1 MPFDQK
7 KFLASLTKG
16 PGVYVM
22 RDPNGE
28 PMYVG
33 KASNL
38 KNRVSS
44 YFNKTG
50 QNNKTRLM
58 MASLAD
64 IDIQRTRSEIEAL
77 LLENNLIKRLRPRFN
92 ILLRD
97 DKSYPHLRLS
107 TDKQYPGLSLH
118 RGGTRG
124 KGRFFGPYANTGSV
138 RTILGE
144 LQKVI
149 PIRQCHET
157 YFRNRSRPCLQY
169 QIKRCSAPCVGLIS
183 VADYQHEV
191 DQVVMLLQGKNR
203 EINGLFEKMMEKAA
217 SALDFESAAIFRDR
231 IGALRKMQ
239 ESQYVSGASQDA
251 DVASLLEKEGSV
263 LFSVMQIR
271 SGQNLGSRHFIH
283 KNLLNLGSG
292 QILQNLLVQYYQ
304 NQIVPTEV
312 ITAPAVEGARVLE
325 ALLTGQAK
333 RKVLVKSR
341 VRSHRA
347 RWIELA
353 TLTATDHLDRHL
365 LAGVD
370 NLSRIEDLSR
380 VLGFVDRIERIECF
394 DISHTLGERPVA
406 SCVVFDLSGPV
417 PSEYRRFN
425 IRGVSAGDDYEAI
438 GQVVSRR
445 MAKVRE
451 GQGKKPDLLVIDGGL
466 GQVNRAYLALQE
478 NLLHDIT
485 VVGIA
490 KGRSRKSGRERLFL
504 PGKRAPLIL
513 PVDAPARLL
522 LQHVR
527 DEAHRFAITGHR
539 KKRSAA
545 RIHSRLED
553 VPGIGSK
560 KRHALLRHFGGMR
573 PITHATID
581 ELLKVD
587 GINQQLA
594 KRIVEYFQVN

>member
-1 MPFDQK
+1 
-7 KFLASLTKG
+7 
-16 PGVYVM
+16 
-22 RDPNGE
+22 
-28 PMYVG
+28 
-33 KASNL
+33 
-38 KNRVSS
+38 
-44 YFNKTG
+44 
-50 QNNKTRLM
+50 
-58 MASLAD
+58 
-64 IDIQRTRSEIEAL
+64 
-77 LLENNLIKRLRPRFN
+77 
-92 ILLRD
+92 
-97 DKSYPHLRLS
+97 
-107 TDKQYPGLSLH
+107 
-118 RGGTRG
+118 
-124 KGRFFGPYANTGSV
+124 
-138 RTILGE
+138 
-144 LQKVI
+144 
-149 PIRQCHET
+149 
-157 YFRNRSRPCLQY
+157 
-169 QIKRCSAPCVGLIS
+169 VGLIS

-191 DQVVMLLQGKNR
+191 DQVIMLLQGKNR
-203 EINGLFEKMMEKAA
+203 EINGLFEKTMEKAA
-217 SALDFESAAIFRDR
+217 DALDFESAAIFRDR

-239 ESQYVSGASQDA
+239 ESQYVLGTSQDA
-251 DVASLLEKEGSV
+251 DVASLLEKGGSV

-304 NQIVPTEV
+304 NQVIPAEV
-312 ITAPAVEGARVLE
+312 ITVPTVDGSKVLE
-325 ALLTGQAK
+325 VLLTGQAK

-353 TLTATDHLDRHL
+353 TLTATDYLDRHL

-370 NLSRIEDLSR
+370 NLGRIEDLSR
-380 VLGFVDRIERIECF
+380 VLGFADRIERIECF
-394 DISHTLGERPVA
+394 DISHTLGETPVA
-406 SCVVFDLSGPV
+406 SCVVFDSSGPV

-425 IRGVSAGDDYEAI
+425 IRGVSAGDDYDAI

-445 MAKVRE
+445 MAKVQE

-466 GQVNRAYLALQE
+466 GQVNRAFSALQE
-478 NLLHDIT
+478 NLLQDIA
-485 VVGIA
+485 VIGIA
-490 KGRSRKSGRERLFL
+490 KGRSRKSGRERLLL

-539 KKRSAA
+539 KKRNAA
-545 RIHSRLED
+545 RTHSRLED
-553 VPGIGSK
+553 VSGIGSK
-560 KRHALLRHFGGMR
+560 KRQALLRHFGGMR

>member
-1 MPFDQK
+1 MSFDQTV
-7 KFLASLTKG
+7 FLASLTKG

-33 KASNL
+33 KAGNL

-44 YFNKTG
+44 YFNQAG
-50 QNNKTRLM
+50 QNSKTRLM
-58 MASLAD
+58 MANLAD

-77 LLENNLIKRLRPRFN
+77 LLESNLIKRLRPRFN

-97 DKSYPHLRLS
+97 DKSYPYLRLS

-138 RTILGE
+138 RTILSE

-169 QIKRCSAPCVGLIS
+169 QIKRCSGPCVGLIS
-183 VADYQHEV
+183 VTDYQHEV

-217 SALDFESAAIFRDR
+217 DALDFESAAIFRDR

-239 ESQYVSGASQDA
+239 ESQYVLGASQDA
-251 DVASLLEKEGSV
+251 DVACLLEKEGSV

-283 KNLLNLGSG
+283 KNLLNQGSG
-292 QILQNLLVQYYQ
+292 QLLQNLLVQYYQ
-304 NQIVPTEV
+304 NQIIPAEV
-312 ITAPAVEGARVLE
+312 ITVPAGDGSKVLE
-325 ALLTGQAK
+325 VLLTDQAK
-333 RKVLVKSR
+333 RKVLVKNR

-353 TLTATDHLDRHL
+353 TLTATDRLDRHL

-370 NLSRIEDLSR
+370 NLGRIEDLSR
-380 VLGFVDRIERIECF
+380 VLGFADRIERIECF
-394 DISHTLGERPVA
+394 DISHTLGEIPVA
-406 SCVVFDLSGPV
+406 SCVVFDSCGPV

-425 IRGVSAGDDYEAI
+425 IRGVSAGDDYGAI

-445 MAKVRE
+445 MVKVQE

-466 GQVNRAYLALQE
+466 GQVNRAYSALQE

-545 RIHSRLED
+545 RTHSRLED

-560 KRHALLRHFGGMR
+560 KRQALLRHFGGMR
-573 PITHATID
+573 PIIHATID
-581 ELLKVD
+581 ELMKVD

>member
-33 KASNL
+33 KAGNL

-203 EINGLFEKMMEKAA
+203 EITGLFEKKMEKAA

-466 GQVNRAYLALQE
+466 GQVNRAYSALQE

>member
-33 KASNL
+33 KAGNL

-239 ESQYVSGASQDA
+239 ESQYVSGVSQDA

-425 IRGVSAGDDYEAI
+425 IQGVSAGDDYEAI

-466 GQVNRAYLALQE
+466 GQVNRAYSALQE

>member
-77 LLENNLIKRLRPRFN
+77 LLENNLIKQLRPRFN

-138 RTILGE
+138 RTILSE

-191 DQVVMLLQGKNR
+191 DQVVMLLEGKNR

-394 DISHTLGERPVA
+394 DISHTLGEKPVA

-425 IRGVSAGDDYEAI
+425 IQGVSAGDDYEAI

-466 GQVNRAYLALQE
+466 GQVNRAYSALQE

>member
-1 MPFDQK
+1 MSFDQK
-7 KFLASLTKG
+7 TFLASLTKG

-50 QNNKTRLM
+50 QNSKTRLM

-77 LLENNLIKRLRPRFN
+77 LLESNLIKRLRPRFN

-97 DKSYPHLRLS
+97 DKSYPYLRLS

-191 DQVVMLLQGKNR
+191 DQVIMLLQGKNR
-203 EINGLFEKMMEKAA
+203 EINGLFEKTMEKAA
-217 SALDFESAAIFRDR
+217 DALDFESAAIFRDR

-239 ESQYVSGASQDA
+239 ESQYVLGTSQDA
-251 DVASLLEKEGSV
+251 DVASLLEKRGSV

-271 SGQNLGSRHFIH
+271 SGQNLGSRHFVH
-283 KNLLNLGSG
+283 KNLLNLGSE

-304 NQIVPTEV
+304 NRTAPAEV
-312 ITAPAVEGARVLE
+312 ITTPAVEGAGVLGV
-325 ALLTGQAK
+325 LLTGQAK
-333 RKVLVKSR
+333 HKVLVKSR

-353 TLTATDHLDRHL
+353 ILTATDYLDRHL

-370 NLSRIEDLSR
+370 NLGRIEDLSR
-380 VLGFVDRIERIECF
+380 VLGFADRIERIECF
-394 DISHTLGERPVA
+394 DISHTLGETPVA
-406 SCVVFDLSGPV
+406 SCVVFDSSGPV

-445 MAKVRE
+445 MAKVQE

-466 GQVNRAYLALQE
+466 GQVNRAYSALQE
-478 NLLHDIT
+478 NLLHDIA
-485 VVGIA
+485 VIGIA

-539 KKRSAA
+539 KKRNAA

-560 KRHALLRHFGGMR
+560 KRHALLRYFGGMR

>member
-1 MPFDQK
+1 MSFDQK
-7 KFLASLTKG
+7 IFLASLTKG

-22 RDPNGE
+22 RDANGQ
-28 PMYVG
+28 PIYVG

-38 KNRVSS
+38 KSRVSS

-50 QNNKTRLM
+50 QNNKTRLL
-58 MASLAD
+58 MANLAD

-77 LLENNLIKRLRPRFN
+77 LLESNLIKRLRPRFN

-97 DKSYPHLRLS
+97 DKSYPYLRLS

-138 RTILGE
+138 RTILAE

-149 PIRQCHET
+149 PIRQCQET

-183 VADYQHEV
+183 VTDYQREV
-191 DQVVMLLQGKNR
+191 DQVVMLLQGKSR
-203 EINGLFEKMMEKAA
+203 EIAGLFEKMMEKAA
-217 SALDFESAAIFRDR
+217 DALDFESAAIFRDR

-239 ESQYVSGASQDA
+239 ESQYVLGPSQDA
-251 DVASLLEKEGSV
+251 DVASLLEKGGSV

-271 SGQNLGSRHFIH
+271 SGQNLGSRHFVH
-283 KNLLNLGSG
+283 KNLLNLGLG

-304 NQIVPTEV
+304 NRVAPAEV
-312 ITAPAVEGARVLE
+312 ITTPAVEGARVLE
-325 ALLTGQAK
+325 ALLTDQAR
-333 RKVLVKSR
+333 RKVLVKNR

-370 NLSRIEDLSR
+370 NLGRIEDLSR
-380 VLGFVDRIERIECF
+380 ALDFADRIERIECF
-394 DISHTLGERPVA
+394 DISHTFGETPVA
-406 SCVVFDLSGPV
+406 SCVVFDSSGPV

-425 IRGVSAGDDYEAI
+425 IRGVNGGDDYEAI

-445 MAKVRE
+445 MAKVQE

-466 GQVNRAYLALQE
+466 GQVNRAYSALQE
-478 NLLHDIT
+478 NLLHDIA

-504 PGKRAPLIL
+504 PGKRTPLIL
-513 PVDAPARLL
+513 AVDAPARLL

-539 KKRSAA
+539 KKRSTA
-545 RIHSRLED
+545 RTHSRLED
-553 VPGIGSK
+553 VSGIGSK

-581 ELLKVD
+581 ELMKVD

-594 KRIVEYFQVN
+594 KRIVEYFEVT

>member
-1 MPFDQK
+1 MSFDQK

-77 LLENNLIKRLRPRFN
+77 LLESNLIKRLRPRFN

-138 RTILGE
+138 RTILSE

-191 DQVVMLLQGKNR
+191 DQVVMLLEGKNR

-304 NQIVPTEV
+304 NQVVPTEV
-312 ITAPAVEGARVLE
+312 ITTPAVEGARVLE

-466 GQVNRAYLALQE
+466 GQVNRAYSALQE

-513 PVDAPARLL
+513 PIDAPARLL

-560 KRHALLRHFGGMR
+560 KRHALLRYFGGMR

-594 KRIVEYFQVN
+594 KRIAEYFQVN

>member
-169 QIKRCSAPCVGLIS
+169 QIKRWSAPCVGLIS

-203 EINGLFEKMMEKAA
+203 EINGLFEKKMEKAA

-466 GQVNRAYLALQE
+466 GQVNRAYSALQE

>member
-1 MPFDQK
+1 MSFDQK
-7 KFLASLTKG
+7 VFLASLTKG

-33 KASNL
+33 KAGNL
-38 KNRVSS
+38 RNRVSS
-44 YFNKTG
+44 YFNKAG
-50 QNNKTRLM
+50 QNSKTRLM

-77 LLENNLIKRLRPRFN
+77 LLESNLIKRLRPRFN

-97 DKSYPHLRLS
+97 DKSYPYLRLS

-191 DQVVMLLQGKNR
+191 DQVIMLLQGKNR
-203 EINGLFEKMMEKAA
+203 EINGLFEKTMEKAA
-217 SALDFESAAIFRDR
+217 DALDFESAAIFRDR

-239 ESQYVSGASQDA
+239 ESQYVLGTSQDA
-251 DVASLLEKEGSV
+251 DVASLLEKGGSV

-304 NQIVPTEV
+304 NQVIPAEV
-312 ITAPAVEGARVLE
+312 ITVPTVDGSKVLE
-325 ALLTGQAK
+325 VLLTSQAK

-353 TLTATDHLDRHL
+353 TLTATDYLDRHL

-370 NLSRIEDLSR
+370 NLGRIEDLSR
-380 VLGFVDRIERIECF
+380 VLGFADRIERIEC
-394 DISHTLGERPVA
+394 
-406 SCVVFDLSGPV
+406 
-417 PSEYRRFN
+417 
-425 IRGVSAGDDYEAI
+425 
-438 GQVVSRR
+438 
-445 MAKVRE
+445 
-451 GQGKKPDLLVIDGGL
+451 
-466 GQVNRAYLALQE
+466 
-478 NLLHDIT
+478 
-485 VVGIA
+485 
-490 KGRSRKSGRERLFL
+490 
-504 PGKRAPLIL
+504 
-513 PVDAPARLL
+513 
-522 LQHVR
+522 
-527 DEAHRFAITGHR
+527 
-539 KKRSAA
+539 
-545 RIHSRLED
+545 
-553 VPGIGSK
+553 
-560 KRHALLRHFGGMR
+560 
-573 PITHATID
+573 
-581 ELLKVD
+581 
-587 GINQQLA
+587 
-594 KRIVEYFQVN
+594 

>member
-1 MPFDQK
+1 MSFDQK
-7 KFLASLTKG
+7 RFLASLTKG

-33 KASNL
+33 KAGNL

-58 MASLAD
+58 MANLAD

-77 LLENNLIKRLRPRFN
+77 LLESNLIKRLRPRFN

-97 DKSYPHLRLS
+97 DKSYPYLRLS

-138 RTILGE
+138 RTILSE

-191 DQVVMLLQGKNR
+191 DQVVMLLQGKNQ

-217 SALDFESAAIFRDR
+217 GALDFESAAIFRDR

-239 ESQYVSGASQDA
+239 ESRYVSGASQDA

-283 KNLLNLGSG
+283 KNFLNLESG
-292 QILQNLLVQYYQ
+292 QILQTLLVQYYQ
-304 NQIVPTEV
+304 NQVVPTEV
-312 ITAPAVEGARVLE
+312 ITTPAVEGARVLE

-353 TLTATDHLDRHL
+353 TLTATDRLDRHL

-370 NLSRIEDLSR
+370 NLGRIEDLSR
-380 VLGFVDRIERIECF
+380 VFGFADRIERIECF
-394 DISHTLGERPVA
+394 DISHTFGETPVA
-406 SCVVFDLSGPV
+406 SCVVFDSSGPV
-417 PSEYRRFN
+417 LSEYRRFN
-425 IRGVSAGDDYEAI
+425 IRGVSAGDDYDAI
-438 GQVVSRR
+438 AQVVSRR
-445 MAKVRE
+445 MAKVQE

-466 GQVNRAYLALQE
+466 GQVNRAYSALQE

-513 PVDAPARLL
+513 PVDSPARLL

-539 KKRSAA
+539 KKRNAA
-545 RIHSRLED
+545 RVHSRLED
-553 VPGIGSK
+553 VPGIGTK
-560 KRHALLRHFGGMR
+560 KRHTLLRHFGGIR
-573 PITHATID
+573 PIIHATID
-581 ELLKVD
+581 ELIKVE
-587 GINQQLA
+587 GISQQLA
-594 KRIVEYFQVN
+594 KRIVEYLQVS

>member
-33 KASNL
+33 KAGNL

-77 LLENNLIKRLRPRFN
+77 LLESNLIKRLRPRFN

-191 DQVVMLLQGKNR
+191 DQVIMLLQGKNR
-203 EINGLFEKMMEKAA
+203 EINGLFEKKMEKAA

>member
-77 LLENNLIKRLRPRFN
+77 LLENNLIKQLRPRFN

-138 RTILGE
+138 RTILSE

-304 NQIVPTEV
+304 NQVVPTEV
-312 ITAPAVEGARVLE
+312 ITTPAVEGARVLE

-370 NLSRIEDLSR
+370 NLGRIEDLSR

-466 GQVNRAYLALQE
+466 GQVNRAYSALQE

-513 PVDAPARLL
+513 PIDAPARLL

-560 KRHALLRHFGGMR
+560 KRHALLRYFGGMR

-594 KRIVEYFQVN
+594 KRIAEYFQVN

>member
-33 KASNL
+33 KAGNL

-44 YFNKTG
+44 YFNKAG

-77 LLENNLIKRLRPRFN
+77 LLESNLIKRLRPRFN

-107 TDKQYPGLSLH
+107 TDKQFPGLSLH

-191 DQVVMLLQGKNR
+191 DQVIMLLRGKNR
-203 EINGLFEKMMEKAA
+203 EINRLFEKMMEKAA
-217 SALDFESAAIFRDR
+217 GALDFESAAIFRDR

-312 ITAPAVEGARVLE
+312 ITTPAVEGARVLE

-370 NLSRIEDLSR
+370 NLGRIEDLSR
-380 VLGFVDRIERIECF
+380 VLGFADRIERIECF

-445 MAKVRE
+445 MSKVRE

-466 GQVNRAYLALQE
+466 GQVNKAYSALQE

-560 KRHALLRHFGGMR
+560 KRHALLRYFGGMR
-573 PITHATID
+573 PIAHATID

-587 GINQQLA
+587 GINRQLA
-594 KRIVEYFQVN
+594 KRIIEYFQAN

>member
-77 LLENNLIKRLRPRFN
+77 LLENNLIKQLRPRFN

-138 RTILGE
+138 RTILSE

-304 NQIVPTEV
+304 NQVVPTEV
-312 ITAPAVEGARVLE
+312 ITTPAVEGARVLE

-370 NLSRIEDLSR
+370 NLGRIEDLSR

-466 GQVNRAYLALQE
+466 GQVNRAYSALQE

-560 KRHALLRHFGGMR
+560 KRHALLRYFGGMR

-594 KRIVEYFQVN
+594 KRIAEYFQVN

>member
-1 MPFDQK
+1 MSFDQK

-77 LLENNLIKRLRPRFN
+77 LLENNLIKQLRPRFN

-138 RTILGE
+138 RTILSE

-203 EINGLFEKMMEKAA
+203 EINGLFEKMMEEAA

-304 NQIVPTEV
+304 NQVVPTEV
-312 ITAPAVEGARVLE
+312 ITTPAVEGARVLE

-370 NLSRIEDLSR
+370 NLGRIEDLSR

-466 GQVNRAYLALQE
+466 GQVNRAYSALQE

-560 KRHALLRHFGGMR
+560 KRHALLRYFGGMR

-594 KRIVEYFQVN
+594 KRIAEYFQVN

>member
-22 RDPNGE
+22 KDPNGE

-58 MASLAD
+58 MANLAD

-203 EINGLFEKMMEKAA
+203 EINVLFEKMMEKAA
-217 SALDFESAAIFRDR
+217 SELDFESAAMFRDR

-239 ESQYVSGASQDA
+239 ESQYVSGTSQNA
-251 DVASLLEKEGSV
+251 DVAGMLEKEGSV

-271 SGQNLGSRHFIH
+271 AGQNLGSRHFIH
-283 KNLLNLGSG
+283 KNLLNLASG
-292 QILQNLLVQYYQ
+292 QLLQNLLVQYYQ
-304 NQIVPTEV
+304 NHVVPTEV
-312 ITAPAVEGARVLE
+312 ITTPAVEGARVLE
-325 ALLTGQAK
+325 AFLTSQAK
-333 RKVLVKSR
+333 RKVSVKSR

-347 RWIELA
+347 RWLELA

-370 NLSRIEDLSR
+370 NLGRIEDLSR
-380 VLGFVDRIERIECF
+380 VLGFADRIERIECF
-394 DISHTLGERPVA
+394 DISHTLGETPVA
-406 SCVVFDLSGPV
+406 SCVVFDLAGPV
-417 PSEYRRFN
+417 SSEYRRFN

-438 GQVVSRR
+438 RQVVSRR

-466 GQVNRAYLALQE
+466 GQVNKAYSALQE
-478 NLLHDIT
+478 HLLHDIT

-490 KGRSRKSGRERLFL
+490 KGRSRKSGREQLFL
-504 PGKRAPLIL
+504 PGKRTPLIL

-573 PITHATID
+573 PIAHATID

-587 GINQQLA
+587 GINKQLA

>member
-33 KASNL
+33 KAGNL

-203 EINGLFEKMMEKAA
+203 EINGLFEKKMEKAA

-304 NQIVPTEV
+304 NQVVPTEV

-370 NLSRIEDLSR
+370 NLSRIEDLAR

-466 GQVNRAYLALQE
+466 GQVNRAYSALQE

>member
-33 KASNL
+33 KAGNL

-203 EINGLFEKMMEKAA
+203 EINGLFEKKMEKAA

-466 GQVNRAYLALQE
+466 GQVNRAYSALQE

>member
-33 KASNL
+33 KAGNL

-77 LLENNLIKRLRPRFN
+77 LLESNLIKRLRPRFN

-203 EINGLFEKMMEKAA
+203 EITGLFEKKMEKAA

-466 GQVNRAYLALQE
+466 GQVNRAYSALQE

>member
-1 MPFDQK
+1 MSFDQK

-44 YFNKTG
+44 YFNNTG

-77 LLENNLIKRLRPRFN
+77 LLENNLIKQLRPRFN

-138 RTILGE
+138 RTILSE

-304 NQIVPTEV
+304 NQVVPTEV
-312 ITAPAVEGARVLE
+312 ITTPAVEGARVLE

-370 NLSRIEDLSR
+370 NLGRIEDLSR

-466 GQVNRAYLALQE
+466 GQVNRAYSALQE

-560 KRHALLRHFGGMR
+560 KRHALLRYFGGMR

-594 KRIVEYFQVN
+594 KRIAEYFQVN

>member
-1 MPFDQK
+1 
-7 KFLASLTKG
+7 
-16 PGVYVM
+16 M

-77 LLENNLIKRLRPRFN
+77 LLENNLIKQLRPRFN

-138 RTILGE
+138 RTILSE

-304 NQIVPTEV
+304 NQVVPTEV
-312 ITAPAVEGARVLE
+312 ITTPAVEGARVLE

-370 NLSRIEDLSR
+370 NLGRIEDLSR

-466 GQVNRAYLALQE
+466 GQVNRAYSALQE

-513 PVDAPARLL
+513 PIDAPARLL

-560 KRHALLRHFGGMR
+560 KRHALLRYFGGMR

-594 KRIVEYFQVN
+594 KRIAEYFQVN

>member
-33 KASNL
+33 KAGNL

-203 EINGLFEKMMEKAA
+203 EITGLFEKKMEKAA

-425 IRGVSAGDDYEAI
+425 IQGVSAGDDYEAI

-466 GQVNRAYLALQE
+466 GQVNRAYSALQE

>member
-77 LLENNLIKRLRPRFN
+77 LLENNLIKQLRPRFN

-138 RTILGE
+138 RTILSE

-203 EINGLFEKMMEKAA
+203 EINGLFEKMMEEAA

-304 NQIVPTEV
+304 NQVVPTEV
-312 ITAPAVEGARVLE
+312 ITTPAVEGARVLE

-370 NLSRIEDLSR
+370 NLGRIEDLSR

-466 GQVNRAYLALQE
+466 GQVNRAYSALQE

-560 KRHALLRHFGGMR
+560 KRHALLRYFGGMR

-594 KRIVEYFQVN
+594 KRIAEYFQVN

>member
-44 YFNKTG
+44 YFNNTG

-77 LLENNLIKRLRPRFN
+77 LLENNLIKQLRPRFN

-138 RTILGE
+138 RTILSE

-239 ESQYVSGASQDA
+239 ERQYVSGASQDA

-304 NQIVPTEV
+304 NQVVPTEV
-312 ITAPAVEGARVLE
+312 ITTPAVEGARVLE

-370 NLSRIEDLSR
+370 NLGRIEDLSR

-466 GQVNRAYLALQE
+466 GQVNRAYSALQE

-560 KRHALLRHFGGMR
+560 KRHALLRYFGGMR

-594 KRIVEYFQVN
+594 KRIAEYFQVN

>member
-33 KASNL
+33 KAGNL

-203 EINGLFEKMMEKAA
+203 EINGLFEKKMEKAA

-304 NQIVPTEV
+304 NQVVPTEV

-466 GQVNRAYLALQE
+466 GQVNRAYSALQE

>member
-44 YFNKTG
+44 YFNNTG

-77 LLENNLIKRLRPRFN
+77 LLENNLIKQLRPRFN

-138 RTILGE
+138 RTILSE

-203 EINGLFEKMMEKAA
+203 EINGLFEKMMEEAA

-304 NQIVPTEV
+304 NQVVPTEV
-312 ITAPAVEGARVLE
+312 ITTPAVEGARVLE

-370 NLSRIEDLSR
+370 NLGRIEDLSR

-466 GQVNRAYLALQE
+466 GQVNRAYSALQE

-560 KRHALLRHFGGMR
+560 KRYALLRYFGGMR

-594 KRIVEYFQVN
+594 KRIAEYFQVN

>member
-1 MPFDQK
+1 MSFDQK

-33 KASNL
+33 KAGNL

-77 LLENNLIKRLRPRFN
+77 LLESNLIKRLRPRFN

-97 DKSYPHLRLS
+97 DKSYPYLRLS

-138 RTILGE
+138 RTILSE

-191 DQVVMLLQGKNR
+191 DQVVMLLQGKNQ

-217 SALDFESAAIFRDR
+217 GALDFESAAIFRDR

-283 KNLLNLGSG
+283 KNFLNLESG
-292 QILQNLLVQYYQ
+292 QILQTLLVQYYQ
-304 NQIVPTEV
+304 NQVVPTEV
-312 ITAPAVEGARVLE
+312 ITTPAVEGARVLE

-353 TLTATDHLDRHL
+353 TLTATDRLDRHL
-365 LAGVD
+365 LAGAD
-370 NLSRIEDLSR
+370 NLGRIEDLSR
-380 VLGFVDRIERIECF
+380 VLGFADRIERIECF
-394 DISHTLGERPVA
+394 DISHTFGETPVA
-406 SCVVFDLSGPV
+406 SCVVFDSSGPV

-425 IRGVSAGDDYEAI
+425 IRGVSAGDDYDAI
-438 GQVVSRR
+438 AQVVSRR
-445 MAKVRE
+445 MAKVQE

-466 GQVNRAYLALQE
+466 GQVNRAYSALQE

-513 PVDAPARLL
+513 PVDSPARLL

-539 KKRSAA
+539 KKRNAA
-545 RIHSRLED
+545 RVHSRLED
-553 VPGIGSK
+553 VPGIGTK
-560 KRHALLRHFGGMR
+560 KRHTLLRHFGGIR
-573 PITHATID
+573 PIIHATID
-581 ELLKVD
+581 ELIKVE
-587 GINQQLA
+587 GISQQLA
-594 KRIVEYFQVN
+594 KRIVEYLQVS

>member
-77 LLENNLIKRLRPRFN
+77 LLENNLIKQLRPRFN

-138 RTILGE
+138 RTILSE

-203 EINGLFEKMMEKAA
+203 EINGLFEKMMEEAA

-304 NQIVPTEV
+304 NQVVPTEV
-312 ITAPAVEGARVLE
+312 ITTPAVEGARVLE

-370 NLSRIEDLSR
+370 NLGRIEDLSR

-466 GQVNRAYLALQE
+466 GQVNRAYSALQE

-594 KRIVEYFQVN
+594 KRIAEYFQVN

>member
-44 YFNKTG
+44 YFNNTG

-77 LLENNLIKRLRPRFN
+77 LLENNLIKQLRPRFN

-138 RTILGE
+138 RTILSE

-203 EINGLFEKMMEKAA
+203 EINGLFEKMMEEAA

-304 NQIVPTEV
+304 NQVVPTEV
-312 ITAPAVEGARVLE
+312 ITTPAVEGARVLE

-370 NLSRIEDLSR
+370 NLGRIEDLSR

-466 GQVNRAYLALQE
+466 GQVNRAYSALQE

-560 KRHALLRHFGGMR
+560 KRHALLRYFGGMR

-594 KRIVEYFQVN
+594 KRIAEYFQVN

>member
-1 MPFDQK
+1 MSFDQK

-58 MASLAD
+58 MTSLAD

-77 LLENNLIKRLRPRFN
+77 LLESNLIKRLRPRFN

-138 RTILGE
+138 RTILSE

-191 DQVVMLLQGKNR
+191 DQVVMLLEGKNR

-425 IRGVSAGDDYEAI
+425 IQGVSAGDDYEAI

>member
-1 MPFDQK
+1 MSFDQK
-7 KFLASLTKG
+7 IFLASLTKG

-22 RDPNGE
+22 RDANGQ
-28 PMYVG
+28 PIYVG

-38 KNRVSS
+38 KSRVSS

-50 QNNKTRLM
+50 QNNKTRLL
-58 MASLAD
+58 MANLAD

-77 LLENNLIKRLRPRFN
+77 LLESNLIKRLRPRFN

-97 DKSYPHLRLS
+97 DKSYPYLRLS

-138 RTILGE
+138 RTILAE

-149 PIRQCHET
+149 PIRQCQET

-183 VADYQHEV
+183 VTDYQREV
-191 DQVVMLLQGKNR
+191 DQVVMLLQGKSR
-203 EINGLFEKMMEKAA
+203 EIAGLFEKMMEKAA
-217 SALDFESAAIFRDR
+217 DALDFESAAIFRDR

-239 ESQYVSGASQDA
+239 ESQYVLGPSQDA
-251 DVASLLEKEGSV
+251 DVASLLEKGGSV

-271 SGQNLGSRHFIH
+271 SGQNLGSRHFVH
-283 KNLLNLGSG
+283 KNLLNLGLG

-304 NQIVPTEV
+304 NRVAPAEV
-312 ITAPAVEGARVLE
+312 ITTPAVEGAGVLE
-325 ALLTGQAK
+325 ALLTDQAR
-333 RKVLVKSR
+333 RKVLVKNR

-353 TLTATDHLDRHL
+353 TLTATDRLDRHL

-370 NLSRIEDLSR
+370 NLGRIEDLSR
-380 VLGFVDRIERIECF
+380 ALGFADRIERIECF
-394 DISHTLGERPVA
+394 DISHTLGETPVA
-406 SCVVFDLSGPV
+406 SCVVFDSSGPV

-425 IRGVSAGDDYEAI
+425 IRGVSAGDDYQAI

-466 GQVNRAYLALQE
+466 GQVNRAYSTLQE
-478 NLLHDIT
+478 NLLHDIA

-504 PGKRAPLIL
+504 PGERGALIL
-513 PVDAPARLL
+513 AVDAPARLL

-539 KKRSAA
+539 KKRSTA
-545 RIHSRLED
+545 RTHSRLED
-553 VPGIGSK
+553 VSGIGSK

-581 ELLKVD
+581 ELMKVD

-594 KRIVEYFQVN
+594 KRIVEYFEVT

>member
-1 MPFDQK
+1 MSFDQK

-77 LLENNLIKRLRPRFN
+77 LLENNLIKQLRPRFN

-138 RTILGE
+138 RTILSE

-191 DQVVMLLQGKNR
+191 DQVVMLLEGKNR

-304 NQIVPTEV
+304 NQVVPTEV
-312 ITAPAVEGARVLE
+312 ITTPAVEGARVLE

-370 NLSRIEDLSR
+370 NLGRIEDLSR

-466 GQVNRAYLALQE
+466 GQVNRAYSALQE

-513 PVDAPARLL
+513 PIDAPARLL

-560 KRHALLRHFGGMR
+560 KRHALLRYFGGMR

-587 GINQQLA
+587 GINS
-594 KRIVEYFQVN
+594 N

>member
-7 KFLASLTKG
+7 QFLASLTKG

-22 RDPNGE
+22 RDSNGE

-58 MASLAD
+58 MANLAD

-183 VADYQHEV
+183 VADYQREV

-217 SALDFESAAIFRDR
+217 STLDFESAAIFRDR
-231 IGALRKMQ
+231 ISALRKMQ

-304 NQIVPTEV
+304 NQVVPTEV
-312 ITAPAVEGARVLE
+312 ITTPAVEGARVLE
-325 ALLTGQAK
+325 ALLAGQTK

-370 NLSRIEDLSR
+370 NLGRIEDLSR

-425 IRGVSAGDDYEAI
+425 IRGVNAGDDYEAI

-466 GQVNRAYLALQE
+466 GQVNRAYSALQE

-513 PVDAPARLL
+513 PDDAPARLL

-545 RIHSRLED
+545 RVHSRLED
-553 VPGIGSK
+553 VPGIGAK

-594 KRIVEYFQVN
+594 KRIAEYFQVN